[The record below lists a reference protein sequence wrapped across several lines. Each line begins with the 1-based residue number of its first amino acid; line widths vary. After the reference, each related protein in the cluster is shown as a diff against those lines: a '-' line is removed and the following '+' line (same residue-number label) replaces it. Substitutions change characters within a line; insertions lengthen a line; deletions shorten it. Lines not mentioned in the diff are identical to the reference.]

1 MKLYQDYRLLDVTP
15 CNLVDK
21 CVLEDSVDFSFKVAD
36 FTLKNWGSK
45 VLRNVGPCLQ
55 NYMALYPGIA
65 YPGGRAV

>member
-36 FTLKNWGSK
+36 FTLKN
-45 VLRNVGPCLQ
+45 
-55 NYMALYPGIA
+55 
-65 YPGGRAV
+65 